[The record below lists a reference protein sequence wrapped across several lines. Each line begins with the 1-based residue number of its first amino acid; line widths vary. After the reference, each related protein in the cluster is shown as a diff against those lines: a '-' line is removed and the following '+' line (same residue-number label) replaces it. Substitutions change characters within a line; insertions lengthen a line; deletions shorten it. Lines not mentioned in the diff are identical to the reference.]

1 MKKVM
6 ENGEVATRPLRN
18 AKATDN
24 ITLSGEEQE
33 WEPSFTFHGFR
44 FVQVEGWPEET
55 ELNAD
60 SVTAIVVNTDM
71 ERTGFFNCS
80 NPLLNK
86 LHENIIWSMR
96 GNFLSIPTDCPQRD
110 ERLGWTGDINAF
122 SRTANFIYN
131 TAGFLRGWLKD
142 VYSEQVA
149 NDCKSAP
156 LLITNSKFNEMKLSP
171 QL

>member
-96 GNFLSIPTDCPQRD
+96 GNFLSVPTDCPQRD
-110 ERLGWTGDINAF
+110 ERLAVALRLFGTAALHLDMDEAGLVDEGDPGLTEGRAGKTEAF
-122 SRTANFIYN
+122 GGGVEDAV
-131 TAGFLRGWLKD
+131 GPD
-142 VYSEQVA
+142 
-149 NDCKSAP
+149 
-156 LLITNSKFNEMKLSP
+156 
-171 QL
+171 

>member
-1 MKKVM
+1 M
-6 ENGEVATRPLRN
+6 ENGEVATRPLRT

-24 ITLSGEEQE
+24 LILSGEAQE

-44 FVQVEGWPEET
+44 YVQVEGWPEET

-60 SVTAIVVNTDM
+60 SIAAIVVNTDM
-71 ERTGFFNCS
+71 EPTGFFNCS

-122 SRTANFIYN
+122 ARTANFIYN

-142 VYSEQVA
+142 AYKEQVA
-149 NDCKSAP
+149 NNCTPVAPSP
-156 LLITNSKFNEMKLSP
+156 LLPFYSFRNRN
-171 QL
+171 